1 MNIHN
6 YFSVVVK
13 QDHTNP
19 KRVLLLD
26 GVGAHDIVGDS
37 EYSYAYMPL
46 HQELNTFARVRDGD
60 VARVYDEKTL
70 GLHLTTTVVAREEST
85 ERADLLLANET
96 LAAMGFQTN
105 TRAWVGTVRCY
116 WVTLKDEIPSAVLT
130 RAFINGA
137 HSSSLSGFLK
147 PDEQAAAHS

>member
-85 ERADLLLANET
+85 VHADLLLANET

-137 HSSSLSGFLK
+137 RKRLPESAEARF
-147 PDEQAAAHS
+147 PAF